1 MLFKIVSAESGF
13 VFMSFSAISICSLV
27 EACLSHAT
35 NITTETDMIMILLA
49 RNEIIYVVFFPP
61 ISARTILMAAKNA
74 DNLDFLFLNIVFYF
88 KFTFIFCSINKGWVH
103 PYKNQDSTKA
113 TLVPGSLGMAYRIM
127 KVGFVC
133 PLFLNR

>member
-35 NITTETDMIMILLA
+35 SITTETDMIMILLA

-74 DNLDFLFLNIVFYF
+74 DNLDFLYLNIVFYI
-88 KFTFIFCSINKGWVH
+88 KFTFIFCSINKGWGTSIQEPRQH
-103 PYKNQDSTKA
+103 KGNACPWLSWHGIQNYESRIC
-113 TLVPGSLGMAYRIM
+113 LPFVPE
-127 KVGFVC
+127 
-133 PLFLNR
+133 

>member
-35 NITTETDMIMILLA
+35 SITTETDMIMILLA

-74 DNLDFLFLNIVFYF
+74 DNLDFLYLNIVFYI
-88 KFTFIFCSINKGWVH
+88 KFNLLAELI
-103 PYKNQDSTKA
+103 
-113 TLVPGSLGMAYRIM
+113 
-127 KVGFVC
+127 
-133 PLFLNR
+133 